1 MKTAIII
8 LSDPKAGEDA
18 LGRAFNALALA
29 RESRQAGDDV
39 LIAFSGA
46 GTRWPAEFTK
56 PAHPA
61 GALYQEVRD
70 LVTGLSCGCAKV
82 FGADTCGLPEK
93 SCNAIPGTPGVLSL
107 REYLADGRHV
117 VVF

>member
-8 LSDPKAGEDA
+8 LSDPQAGEDA
-18 LGRAFNALALA
+18 LGRTFNALALA

-39 LIAFSGA
+39 QIAFCGA
-46 GTRWPAEFTK
+46 GTRWPSELAK

-70 LVTGLSCGCAKV
+70 LVSGVSCGCASV
-82 FGADTCGLPEK
+82 FGADAGGLPEK
-93 SCNAIPGTPGVLSL
+93 SCNPIPGTPGVLSL
-107 REYLADGRHV
+107 REYLAEGRQV
-117 VVF
+117 LLF